1 MRRLLIAIFASL
13 LSMALIAPGAQAA
26 SRIRYFQDLSGSDGQ
41 SQIDFSVGYMDRHG
55 NKRFTP
61 RTISYSFVVPVSCV
75 VGGNPSIDGL
85 SGTGPPV
92 KLRKGKFAHA
102 YSHWG
107 PSPIPSHPGTSTG
120 YVKGKLIKKT
130 KRVDGSINVQD
141 YESPPTFMNCASVG
155 AISFSATPCR
165 TPSGNSSLPVC
176 GLRR

>member
-1 MRRLLIAIFASL
+1 MKRLLIAIFASL
-13 LSMALIAPGAQAA
+13 LGLVLIAPGAQAA
-26 SRIRYFQDLSGSDGQ
+26 SRVRYFQDLSGSDGQ
-41 SQIDFSVGYMDRHG
+41 SQIGLSVGYLDKHG

-75 VGGNPSIDGL
+75 VGGNQSIDGL

-92 KLRKGKFAHA
+92 KLRKGKFTHA
-102 YSHWG
+102 YSHSG
-107 PSPIPSHPGTSTG
+107 PSVIQSNPGTSTG

-130 KRVDGSINVQD
+130 KRVDGSINIQD

-165 TPSGNSSLPVC
+165 TPSVNSSLPAC
-176 GLRR
+176 RL